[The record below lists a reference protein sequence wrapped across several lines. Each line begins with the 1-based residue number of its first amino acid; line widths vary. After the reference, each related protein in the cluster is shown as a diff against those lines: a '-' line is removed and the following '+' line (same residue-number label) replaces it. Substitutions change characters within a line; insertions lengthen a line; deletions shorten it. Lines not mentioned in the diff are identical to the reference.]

1 MESISSPSLPL
12 SSSSISNSIIN
23 NENFNQLVKTKEN
36 FLISKY
42 KNIQDI
48 NEQTDITQLLSNILK
63 DFYDVQENYLT
74 NNNNIDNQDP
84 KEIINEI
91 LTDIFFNEPFDKY
104 ICYFSIICKQ
114 SSRRFLTESILDRER
129 YSSLFDF
136 LEKETFKTKIPFH

>member
-1 MESISSPSLPL
+1 MKI
-12 SSSSISNSIIN
+12 
-23 NENFNQLVKTKEN
+23 LVKTKEN

-48 NEQTDITQLLSNILK
+48 NEQTDITQFLSNILK
-63 DFYDVQENYLT
+63 DFYDVQENLSENYLT

-91 LTDIFFNEPFDKY
+91 LTYFFFNEPFDKY
-104 ICYFSIICKQ
+104 LCYFSIICKQ
-114 SSRRFLTESILDRER
+114 SSRRFLTESILDKEK

-136 LEKETFKTKIPFH
+136 LEKETFKTKILNFINNLLVLFI